1 MSVGGICSR
10 EVISVLRADSLRTAA
25 QSMRGHHVGALVV
38 VDVRDGKPVP
48 VGIVT
53 DRDIVV
59 GVVAKGLD
67 ADALRVEEVMS
78 GDLVLARDTDGVA
91 ECAARMRANAVRR
104 MPVVDLTGAL
114 IGIVTVDDVLQRLAD
129 ELTALAR
136 IVGNERRREVHT
148 RPA

>member
-10 EVISVLRADSLRTAA
+10 EVISVLRGESLRTAA
-25 QSMRGHHVGALVV
+25 QSMRTHHVGALVV
-38 VDVRDGKPVP
+38 VDVRDGKRVP
-48 VGIVT
+48 VGMVT

-67 ADALRVEEVMS
+67 ADAVRAEEVMN
-78 GDLVLARDTDGVA
+78 DVLVVARDTDGIA

-114 IGIVTVDDVLQRLAD
+114 VGIVTVDDVLQLLAD

-136 IVGNERRREVHT
+136 TVGNEQRRELRT
-148 RPA
+148 RRA